1 MADFETRV
9 GWMRAGIR
17 RVRRAGLPYLAVR
30 FRLDDDAV
38 LGLHAAAA
46 AEDEAGLV
54 RPQPEGRRRQLGFH
68 DRIHRDMQPVVTKL
82 EK

>member
-1 MADFETRV
+1 MGCE
-9 GWMRAGIR
+9 G
-17 RVRRAGLPYLAVR
+17 AGLPYLAVR
-30 FRLDDDAV
+30 FGLDDAAV

-68 DRIHRDMQPVVTKL
+68 DRIHRDMQPVTKC